1 MGNTPLPPPL
11 QGETQS
17 VEGALVTVNKRAVM
31 GEGSVVYVVADQA
44 ETFPIN
50 TLNDNSSPGYFP
62 LPKGTVDKTYGDE
75 IVYKNGSV
83 TKTYWKLE
91 SGVRVYS
98 DDIKASGGSMPDQN
112 VISGMSVK
120 SSGAYTSV
128 SLEMDQKV
136 PYKVAYDGSQIIFKF
151 DYTART
157 PDSDSIKSTRSSS
170 QGQME
175 GSNLNLTLK
184 KAGGFLGYKAYYEGN
199 SLVLRF
205 NNSPGSLSGARIVVD
220 PGHGGN
226 DPGNLG
232 FYPGK
237 DEADINL
244 AVAKKLVSD
253 LKSQARRC

>member
-1 MGNTPLPPPL
+1 M
-11 QGETQS
+11 
-17 VEGALVTVNKRAVM
+17 
-31 GEGSVVYVVADQA
+31 
-44 ETFPIN
+44 
-50 TLNDNSSPGYFP
+50 
-62 LPKGTVDKTYGDE
+62 
-75 IVYKNGSV
+75 
-83 TKTYWKLE
+83 
-91 SGVRVYS
+91 RVYS

-157 PDSDSIKSTRSSS
+157 PDSDSIKSNALFKSAKW
-170 QGQME
+170 E
-175 GSNLNLTLK
+175 GSNLNLTLR

-226 DPGNLG
+226 DPETSAST
-232 FYPGK
+232 P
-237 DEADINL
+237 ARTRRT
-244 AVAKKLVSD
+244 STSRWP
-253 LKSQARRC
+253 KSSSATSRARRDGADGRARLDDGHPHGAARRLQRAGAR

>member
-1 MGNTPLPPPL
+1 MNGETIPTNESGYFAIREDLTPGLNTFAFVHKGKTLTYSITRQVQVIKEVTPTGKLAVDGGMEVTVSVLAYEDAKVSASVGGQTITLSQTEDETDEADSLSGYKRFTGVFTAPSASASATTMGNITFTATA

-50 TLNDNSSPGYFP
+50 TLNDNSNSGYFP

-128 SLEMDQKV
+128 D
-136 PYKVAYDGSQIIFKF
+136 
-151 DYTART
+151 R
-157 PDSDSIKSTRSSS
+157 KS
-170 QGQME
+170 
-175 GSNLNLTLK
+175 
-184 KAGGFLGYKAYYEGN
+184 
-199 SLVLRF
+199 
-205 NNSPGSLSGARIVVD
+205 VV
-220 PGHGGN
+220 
-226 DPGNLG
+226 
-232 FYPGK
+232 
-237 DEADINL
+237 
-244 AVAKKLVSD
+244 
-253 LKSQARRC
+253 